1 MWETAFPH
9 FLRYRVKGG
18 IMNHVQIVMD
28 LGTKL
33 SPSTILN
40 NTLSRLGTSSVDDTK
55 CMELETFLNNMI
67 YGQNGHTNEAERL
80 SNTVT
85 KYLEDKFQSSFDS
98 YDF

>member
-1 MWETAFPH
+1 
-9 FLRYRVKGG
+9 
-18 IMNHVQIVMD
+18 MNHVQIVMD

-40 NTLSRLGTSSVDDTK
+40 NTLSRLGTDVNDTK

-80 SNTVT
+80 SDTVT

-98 YDF
+98 YDFESNLMGTANRDVGKIEVGQ

>member
-9 FLRYRVKGG
+9 FLRCRAKGG

-40 NTLSRLGTSSVDDTK
+40 NTL
-55 CMELETFLNNMI
+55 NNT
-67 YGQNGHTNEAERL
+67 GG
-80 SNTVT
+80 
-85 KYLEDKFQSSFDS
+85 
-98 YDF
+98 